1 MFLQKL
7 SVRIIGILLVFFL
20 VALIAIGLTLFLSW
34 HLQGSAAAIN
44 DAGSQRMHTY
54 RIAYLLSQDPVS
66 DEDRAAAKRSIID
79 EVATFDRVM
88 AVLENGDPLRPLF
101 LPRKIAIDQLVQQM
115 QQEWH
120 GILKPQIER
129 LMNMPK
135 SSERARQM
143 AGFNASVE
151 KLMIDLNQL
160 VLAIEVSSTSSTRWL
175 RILQIGLIVLAMI
188 GTSILIGFFFM
199 MVIRPLQE
207 MRDGIRRMGEADFS
221 VRLKVRRADEF
232 GELGEG
238 FNRMADHLE
247 DLYSTLEQRVEEKT
261 RDIEN
266 KHRELTL
273 LYEVAAYLSEPI
285 ARDPACCEVLD
296 KAMLLLDADAGLVR
310 FMDVSGDQLRIGV
323 HRNLSEDFLQCEAC
337 WPVGDCLCGGAALDG
352 LAISCE
358 LTERSAEG
366 LKPARCNE
374 EGFASMVAIPI
385 HSKNQIMGIFNL
397 FFYNSRTL
405 SANEARLLETV
416 GQHLGV
422 AIENQ
427 RLVEREKEL
436 AVSEERNLLAAELHD
451 SIAQSL
457 AFLNIQSQMLQD
469 SLRRGDLAEAE
480 DELARIREGIQ
491 ESYDDVRE
499 LLVHFRMRVVD
510 CDVNSAVAGALE
522 KFEEQTGISTE
533 LARGGEDGELP
544 TKNTIQILHIVQ
556 EALSNVRKHA
566 AATQVRVT
574 IERGDQCTIMVQDN
588 GRGFDPG
595 MANMDRDMHVGL
607 SIMRERAHRIGGN
620 FDIQSKHG
628 QGTTVTLVLPQ
639 DTN

>member
-1 MFLQKL
+1 MLLKRL
-7 SVRIIGILLVFFL
+7 STRIITILFAFFL
-20 VALIAIGLTLFLSW
+20 VALVAIGLTLFLSW
-34 HLQGSAAAIN
+34 QLQGSAAAIN

-54 RIAYLLSQDPVS
+54 RIAYLLSQDPLD
-66 DEDRAAAKRSIID
+66 DEERAAVRRSIID

-88 AVLENGDPLRPLF
+88 AVLESGDPQRPLF
-101 LPRKIAIDQLVQQM
+101 LPREIAIDRLVKQM
-115 QQEWH
+115 RQEWRDT
-120 GILKPQIER
+120 IKPQIER
-129 LMNMPK
+129 LMDMTK
-135 SSERARQM
+135 SDERARQM
-143 AGFNASVE
+143 VSFNTSVE
-151 KLMIDLNQL
+151 KLMVDLNRL
-160 VLAIEVSSTSSTRWL
+160 VLAVEVSSASSTRWL
-175 RILQIGLIVLAMI
+175 RMLQVGLIVLAMI
-188 GTSILIGFFFM
+188 GTSILIGFFFV

-207 MRDGIRRMGEADFS
+207 MRDGIRRMGDADFS
-221 VRLKVRRADEF
+221 VRLKIRRADEF

-238 FNRMADHLE
+238 FNRMADRLE
-247 DLYSTLEQRVEEKT
+247 DLYSTLGQRVEEKT

-273 LYEVAAYLSEPI
+273 LYEVAAYLNEPV
-285 ARDPACCEVLD
+285 ARDPACREVLE
-296 KAMLLLDADAGLVR
+296 KTMLLLGADAGLVR
-310 FMDVSGDQLRIGV
+310 FMDISGGQLRIGV

-352 LAISCE
+352 RAISCV
-358 LTERSAEG
+358 LTERSVTG
-366 LKPARCNE
+366 LKPARCNS

-405 SANEARLLETV
+405 STNETRLLEAV

-480 DELARIREGIQ
+480 EELARIREGIQ

-499 LLVHFRMRVVD
+499 LLAHFRMRVVD
-510 CDVNSAVAGALE
+510 GDVNSAVAGALE
-522 KFEEQTGISTE
+522 KFEEQTGIATE
-533 LARGGEDGELP
+533 LARDSEDGELP
-544 TKNTIQILHIVQ
+544 SRNTIQILHIVQ

-566 AATQVRVT
+566 AATRVRVA
-574 IERGDQCTIMVQDN
+574 IERNGRCAIVVQDN
-588 GRGFDPG
+588 GRGFDPDL
-595 MANMDRDMHVGL
+595 ADLDSDMHVGL
-607 SIMRERAHRIGGN
+607 SIMRERAHRIGGH
-620 FDIQSKHG
+620 FDIQSKLG
-628 QGTTVTLVLPQ
+628 QGTTVTLVLPC
-639 DTN
+639 DTD